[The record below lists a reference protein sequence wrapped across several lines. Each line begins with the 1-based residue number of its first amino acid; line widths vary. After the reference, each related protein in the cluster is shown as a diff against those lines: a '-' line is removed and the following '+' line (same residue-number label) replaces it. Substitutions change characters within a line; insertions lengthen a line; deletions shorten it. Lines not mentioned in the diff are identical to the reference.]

1 MGLLAE
7 SSRTGAED
15 AANEHICIPVNSA
28 RKPALVVRLGPLPN
42 GEWKLALDFWLEA
55 VGGHPDYYCPPPKAD
70 DVTGARM

>member
-1 MGLLAE
+1 MGTGLLAE

-28 RKPALVVRLGPLPN
+28 RKPALVVRLGPLPD

-55 VGGHPDYYCPPPKAD
+55 VGGHPDLSLPTPQS
-70 DVTGARM
+70 R